1 MNGLHQIMTPRLVFS
16 VLGAVVSLALSAVA
30 FYYLHARAPL
40 IPLLVALIGALPV
53 GIIVDEVRQ
62 WRC

>member
-1 MNGLHQIMTPRLVFS
+1 MNDLNQIMTSRLVFS
-16 VLGAVVSLALSAVA
+16 VLGVVVSLALSAIA
-30 FYYLHARAPL
+30 FHYFHANAPL
-40 IPLLVALIGALPV
+40 IPLLVALIGALPM

>member
-1 MNGLHQIMTPRLVFS
+1 MNGLHQIMTPRLVLS
-16 VLGAVVSLALSAVA
+16 VLGVVVSLALSAVA

-40 IPLLVALIGALPV
+40 IPLLIALIGALPV